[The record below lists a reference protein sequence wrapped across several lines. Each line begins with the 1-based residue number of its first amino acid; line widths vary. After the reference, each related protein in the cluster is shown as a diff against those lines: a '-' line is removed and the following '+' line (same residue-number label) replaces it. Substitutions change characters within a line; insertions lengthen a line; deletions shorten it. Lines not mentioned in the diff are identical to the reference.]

1 MPVSGLL
8 KGMNAIFDAKQP
20 GVESELGKEMTKT
33 LIRLE
38 KSLVIQMTGRLAPET
53 LTDATYFFCKFR
65 FGNDHFWSSIERQIE
80 KQAQVLSIQ

>member
-20 GVESELGKEMTKT
+20 DVESELGKEITKT

-38 KSLVIQMTGRLAPET
+38 KALVIQMTGSL
-53 LTDATYFFCKFR
+53 
-65 FGNDHFWSSIERQIE
+65 
-80 KQAQVLSIQ
+80 